1 MSFSAVTLIKPAREK
16 VFGAAHGI
24 PLDRNAKARIIAFAK
39 GYNARHKQPGQ
50 HCGPLTWAFQR
61 VLLALVWGFHNSR
74 DGRCF
79 PSYEAIAAKAGCCR
93 DTVYEAI
100 IALEKAGILSWVN
113 RFTKIREATRN
124 LFGQIVKEWK
134 VKRLSNAYVFRDPLP
149 CAPAPNYYKSENPT
163 GTGNQD
169 SSLLRNDPKPP
180 LPPLSPELNA
190 ALVRLGSA
198 IADRMEREG
207 TLPKPQ

>member
-1 MSFSAVTLIKPAREK
+1 MSFAAITLKPAREK
-16 VFGAAHGI
+16 VFGPARGI

-50 HCGPLTWAFQR
+50 HCGPLTWAYQR
-61 VLLALVWGFHNSR
+61 VLVAMVWGFHNSR

-100 IALEKAGILSWVN
+100 KALEAANILSWVN
-113 RFTKIREATRN
+113 RFTKVREAGRD
-124 LFGQIVKEWK
+124 LFGRVVTEWK

-149 CAPAPNYYKSENPT
+149 CAPVKNTYKSENPT
-163 GTGNQD
+163 GTGNRD
-169 SSLLRNDPKPP
+169 SILLQNPPNPP

-190 ALVRLGSA
+190 VLVRLGSR
-198 IADRMEREG
+198 IADKMEAEG